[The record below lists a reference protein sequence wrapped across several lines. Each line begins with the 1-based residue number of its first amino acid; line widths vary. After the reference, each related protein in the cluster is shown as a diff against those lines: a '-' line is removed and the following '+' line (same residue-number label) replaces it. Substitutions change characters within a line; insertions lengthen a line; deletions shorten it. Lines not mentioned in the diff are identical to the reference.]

1 MTTATAWVGNP
12 ALLLDWT
19 SRLSIAH
26 HIPGRIR
33 LKLRTDGIDLS
44 GLGDGVR
51 AFTAA
56 LGACAPIDQVQVN
69 LLARS
74 CTITYNARDLAPS
87 TWSDL
92 IDGQDTA
99 PVRDLIEA
107 IAAAARANDKRA
119 RAG

>member
-1 MTTATAWVGNP
+1 MSTATTWVGNP

-19 SRLSIAH
+19 SRLSVAH

-56 LGACAPIDQVQVN
+56 LGACPAIGQVQVN

-74 CTITYNARDLAPS
+74 CTITYDTRDLAPS

-92 IDGQDTA
+92 INGQDTA

-107 IAAAARANDKRA
+107 IAAAARANGNRA
-119 RAG
+119 DAG